1 MTDST
6 WAVCDAA
13 PNRNPIVSSLVAEP
27 LEQLKSRLAEL
38 HGIQDIAYFLGWDQR
53 TMMPAA
59 GVGHRA
65 MHLALLQRIAH
76 EKLVDP
82 EVGRLL
88 DELAP
93 TFESLDPDSDDWGL
107 LRLARRTYDKAV
119 EVPTEL
125 RVEMARA
132 ASEASP
138 VWMEA
143 KATSNFELF
152 LGPLERNIELRRRY
166 IDCFPKTDEPYDVLL
181 DDFEPEMRTAEVT
194 RIFDEIKTEL
204 VPLIAE
210 LRDREVD
217 DSFLSGH
224 FALDKQVALD
234 HEVVDMFGHR
244 PDTWRI
250 DPTEHP
256 FASGAGIDDIRITTH
271 YYEDSLKS
279 LFSTM
284 HEYGHGLYEHQ
295 IPRRF
300 AHLPIG
306 QGASLGLHESQSRMW
321 ENLVGRSRPFWRF
334 FYPRLQEVFPDQF
347 RRVDLD
353 RFYAGINRVQPSLI
367 RIRADEV
374 TYGMHVILRF
384 ELEQDIVNGRVE
396 LRDLPHRWAEKMD
409 EYLGVEVPDDANGV
423 LQDMHWASGLVGY
436 FSTYLLGTVMSVQ
449 IWEKALED
457 VPDLEERIERGDFA
471 ALREWLGENV
481 HAHGRK
487 FAPPETLRRIVGT
500 TIDARPYLAYLKRK
514 YGAPVAA

>member
-1 MTDST
+1 M
-6 WAVCDAA
+6 ADA
-13 PNRNPIVSSLVAEP
+13 
-27 LEQLKSRLAEL
+27 LEQLKTRLTEL
-38 HGIQDIAYFLGWDQR
+38 HGIQDIAYFLVWDQR
-53 TMMPAA
+53 TMMPSA

-65 MHLALLQRIAH
+65 NHLALLQRLAH

-82 EVGRLL
+82 EIGRLL
-88 DELAP
+88 DEVELAAG
-93 TFESLDPDSDDWGL
+93 SLDPDSDDAGL

-119 EVPTEL
+119 QVPTEL

-132 ASEASP
+132 AAEANP

-143 KATSNFELF
+143 KATSSFELF
-152 LGPLERNIELRRRY
+152 LGPLERNVELRRRY
-166 IDCFPKTDEPYDVLL
+166 VECFPKTDEPYDVLL
-181 DDFEPEMRTAEVT
+181 DDFEPEMKTAEVT
-194 RIFDEIKTEL
+194 RIFDEIKAEL

-217 DSFLSGH
+217 DSFLFGH
-224 FALDKQVALD
+224 FPLDAQVALD

-256 FASGAGIDDIRITTH
+256 FASGAGIDDVRITTH

-306 QGASLGLHESQSRMW
+306 TGASLGLHESQSRMW
-321 ENLVGRSRPFWRF
+321 ENLVGRSMPFWRF
-334 FYPRLQEVFPDQF
+334 FYPRLQEVFPTQF
-347 RRVDLD
+347 RGVDVD
-353 RFYAGINRVQPSLI
+353 RFYAAINRVQPSLI

-384 ELEQDIVNGRVE
+384 ELEQDIINGRVE
-396 LRDLPHRWAEKMD
+396 LRDLPRRWAEKMD

-423 LQDMHWASGLVGY
+423 LQDTHWASGLIGY

-449 IWEKALED
+449 IWEKAQED
-457 VPDLEERIERGDFA
+457 IPDLEDRIERGDFA
-471 ALREWLGENV
+471 SLREWLGDNV

-487 FAPPETLRRIVGT
+487 FTPQETLRRATGS
-500 TIDARPYLAYLKRK
+500 TIDAKPYLAYLKRK

>member
-1 MTDST
+1 VTDNFQELRRKI
-6 WAVCDAA
+6 AE
-13 PNRNPIVSSLVAEP
+13 VSD
-27 LEQLKSRLAEL
+27 LA
-38 HGIQDIAYFLGWDQR
+38 HASSILGWDQQV
-53 TMMPAA
+53 MMPPRGAA
-59 GVGHRA
+59 GRAEQMATVG
-65 MHLALLQRIAH
+65 RIAH
-76 EKLVDP
+76 LKFTDP
-82 EVGRLL
+82 EIGRLL

-93 TFESLDPDSDDWGL
+93 TFESLDPESDDWGL

-119 EVPTEL
+119 QVPTEL

-132 ASEASP
+132 AAEANP

-152 LGPLERNIELRRRY
+152 LGPLERNVELRRRY
-166 IDCFPKTDEPYDVLL
+166 IECFPKMDEPYDVLL
-181 DDFEPEMRTAEVT
+181 DDFEPEMRSADVT
-194 RIFDEIKTEL
+194 RIFDEIKAEL
-204 VPLIAE
+204 VPLIAA

-217 DSFLSGH
+217 DSFLFGH
-224 FALDKQVALD
+224 FPLDRQVALD

-244 PDTWRI
+244 PDSWRI

-321 ENLVGRSRPFWRF
+321 ENLVGRSMPFWRF
-334 FYPRLQEVFPDQF
+334 LYPRVREVFPEQLGK
-347 RRVDLD
+347 VDVD
-353 RFYAGINRVQPSLI
+353 RFYAAINRVQPSLI

-396 LRDLPHRWAEKMD
+396 LSDLPTRWAEKMD

-423 LQDMHWASGLVGY
+423 LQDTHWASGLIGY

-449 IWEKALED
+449 IWEKAQED
-457 VPDLEERIERGDFA
+457 VPDLEDRIGRGDFA
-471 ALREWLGENV
+471 TLREWLGDNV
-481 HAHGRK
+481 HAYGRK
-487 FAPPETLRRIVGT
+487 YSPQETLRRIVGT
-500 TIDARPYLAYLKRK
+500 GIDAKPYLAYLEKK
-514 YGAPVAA
+514 YGAAVTA

>member
-1 MTDST
+1 V
-6 WAVCDAA
+6 ADA
-13 PNRNPIVSSLVAEP
+13 
-27 LEQLKSRLAEL
+27 LEQLKTRLAEL
-38 HGIQDIAYFLGWDQR
+38 HGIQDIAYFLVWDQR
-53 TMMPAA
+53 TTMPPA

-65 MHLALLQRIAH
+65 SHLALLQRLAH

-82 EVGRLL
+82 EIGRLL
-88 DELAP
+88 DQLAP
-93 TFESLDPDSDDWGL
+93 AAGSLDPESDDAGL

-119 EVPTEL
+119 QVPTEL

-132 ASEASP
+132 SAEANP

-152 LGPLERNIELRRRY
+152 LGPLERNVELRRRY
-166 IDCFPKTDEPYDVLL
+166 VECFPPSDEPYDVLL
-181 DDFEPEMRTAEVT
+181 DDFEPEMKTAEVA
-194 RIFDEIKTEL
+194 RIFDEIKAEL

-210 LRDREVD
+210 LRDRDVD
-217 DSFLSGH
+217 DAFLFGH
-224 FALDKQVALD
+224 FPLDAQVALD

-271 YYEDSLKS
+271 YYDDSLTS

-306 QGASLGLHESQSRMW
+306 TGASLGLHESQSRMW
-321 ENLVGRSRPFWRF
+321 ENLVGRSMPFWRF
-334 FYPRLQEVFPDQF
+334 FYPRLQEIFPTQF
-347 RRVDLD
+347 RGVELD
-353 RFYAGINRVQPSLI
+353 RFYAAINRVQPSLI

-384 ELEQDIVNGRVE
+384 ELEQDIINGRVE
-396 LRDLPHRWAEKMD
+396 LRDLPRRWAEKMD
-409 EYLGVEVPDDANGV
+409 EYLGIEVPDDANGA
-423 LQDMHWASGLVGY
+423 LQDMHWASGLIGY

-449 IWEKALED
+449 IWEKAQEEI
-457 VPDLEERIERGDFA
+457 PDLEDRIERGDFA
-471 ALREWLGENV
+471 SLREWLGDNV

-487 FAPPETLRRIVGT
+487 FTPQETLRRATGS
-500 TIDARPYLAYLKRK
+500 TIDAKPYLAYLKRK